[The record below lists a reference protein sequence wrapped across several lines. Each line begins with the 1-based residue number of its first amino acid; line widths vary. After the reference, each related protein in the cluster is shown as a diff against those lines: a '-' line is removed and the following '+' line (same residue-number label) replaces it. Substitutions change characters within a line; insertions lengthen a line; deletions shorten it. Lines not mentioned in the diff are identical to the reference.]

1 MNQAFSMKVRTKKRC
16 IGSATKNNN
25 VTRKRFLNMHIKQSI
40 LCLLAFQFIFSL
52 SLHAQQDVL
61 QGTTQDTTAADTRSK
76 DDIINQI
83 IDPDTVTMRQFFQ
96 NDMHQSALYQVDSLS
111 YNFRQYDLSREQEFY
126 GAHIGNL
133 RSAYRDLWYKPIY
146 DKGYHYKND
155 AHRIYKKSAEDLA
168 FYLLNLPYADFQ
180 YNQGDGQQNTAFDT
194 KFGMNMTKQF
204 QLSIDYS
211 KINHQGQYR
220 NQQNNDVHL
229 LIGGWYQSKNKFYD
243 GFYTYQ
249 SNNLGHEHNG
259 GVTTDTLFSRPGF
272 ELRET
277 IPVKFSSALSL
288 ERDKAFLI
296 NNIFHLNVNPK
307 DSIPQ
312 EKDWIFDL
320 RQQIKIGS
328 YDLKY
333 FDNDVDTFQYYKS
346 FELDE
351 RGVRHFYE
359 HQLFETAAFLD
370 IEQSK
375 NDFSYLLSPGIR
387 FQRYSINQEPLD
399 SVHAQS
405 TIEATLRLKYKE
417 LFNLNSSLEFGLLK
431 ATGYL
436 LSEND
441 ISFGLSDKLH
451 LDGFLNFY
459 RNNQA
464 LMNQRLFISGQEM
477 WSNNFSDKS
486 ILSFGAD
493 LEIPSLK
500 LRAGIALH
508 NLFNPIYYDEFVFPA
523 VLSSNPSILQL
534 KLSHHA
540 KFKNFH
546 FTNTV
551 GFQQTAQTE
560 LSLPKFMGKHSLYY
574 QNNIFKK
581 NLLMQTGLDLH
592 HNDRFNSYAYFSLI
606 DQFYFTNQT
615 RLVYYPIVDAF
626 VSFKVKT
633 FKAFVKAENLTAL
646 LTEEVPYQVPEYPQN
661 EFQLRIGISW
671 TMYQ

>member
-1 MNQAFSMKVRTKKRC
+1 MAS
-16 IGSATKNNN
+16 KNNN
-25 VTRKRFLNMHIKQSI
+25 LTSKRFLNMHIKQSL
-40 LCLLAFQFIFSL
+40 LCLLAFHFIFSF
-52 SLHAQQDVL
+52 SLQAQQDVL
-61 QGTTQDTTAADTRSK
+61 QGSPQDTATTDTRSK

-83 IDPDTVTMRQFFQ
+83 IDPDTVTMMQFFQ
-96 NDMHQSALYQVDSLS
+96 NDMHQHELYQVDSLS
-111 YNFRQYDLSREQEFY
+111 YDFRQYDPARAQDFY
-126 GAHIGNL
+126 GAHLGNL
-133 RSAYRDLWYKPIY
+133 ASSYRDLWYKPIY
-146 DKGYHYKND
+146 DKGYHYKKD
-155 AHRIYKKSAEDLA
+155 AHNIYKKRAEELA
-168 FYLLNLPYADFQ
+168 FYLLHLPYADFQ
-180 YNQGDGQQNTAFDT
+180 YSQGDGQQNTAFDA

-211 KINHQGQYR
+211 KINHRGQYR
-220 NQQNNDVHL
+220 NQQNKDVHL

-249 SNNLGHEHNG
+249 SNKLDQEHNG
-259 GVTTDTLFSRPGF
+259 GITSDSFFIKPGF

-277 IPVKFSSALSL
+277 IPVKFSSAFSL
-288 ERDKAFLI
+288 GRDKAFLI

-312 EKDWIFDL
+312 EKDGIFDL
-320 RQQIKIGS
+320 RQHIKIGS

-333 FDNDVDTFQYYKS
+333 FDDDIDTSFQYYKS

-387 FQRYSINQEPLD
+387 FQRYSINQEPVD

-405 TIEATLRLKYKE
+405 TIEAKLRLKYKD

-441 ISFGLSDKLH
+441 ISIGLSDKVH
-451 LDGFLNFY
+451 LKGFLNFY

-464 LMNQRLFISGQEM
+464 LLNQRLFISGQEL

-493 LEIPSLK
+493 LDIPFLN
-500 LRAGIALH
+500 LRAGVALH

-523 VLSSNPSILQL
+523 VLESNPSILQL

-540 KFKNFH
+540 KFRNFH
-546 FTNTV
+546 FKNTL
-551 GFQQTAQTE
+551 GLQQTAQTE
-560 LSLPKFMGKHSLYY
+560 LSLPKFIGKHSLYY

-581 NLLMQTGLDLH
+581 NLLIQTGLDLH
-592 HNDRFNSYAYFSLI
+592 HNDRFNAYAFFPLI
-606 DQFYFTNQT
+606 DQFYLTNQS

-633 FKAFVKAENLTAL
+633 FKAFVKAENLTAF
-646 LTEEVPYQVPEYPQN
+646 LTEEVPFQVPEHPQN
-661 EFQLRIGISW
+661 EFLIRIGINW